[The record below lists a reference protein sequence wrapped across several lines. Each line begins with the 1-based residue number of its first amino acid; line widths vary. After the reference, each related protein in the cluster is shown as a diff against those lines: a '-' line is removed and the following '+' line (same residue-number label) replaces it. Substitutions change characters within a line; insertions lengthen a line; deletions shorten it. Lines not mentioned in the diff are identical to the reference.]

1 MSLNNCLSDG
11 NLYLNRFFFS
21 LDFISEF
28 PFESVV
34 SSSELISLVEKTK
47 LEYKPN
53 QPASKNILAE
63 NILLRPHC
71 ALNKLKILQALVK
84 YPDIKKGIE
93 VLLETILTEN
103 LADYTEGNENFQLLK
118 RTKYN

>member
-21 LDFISEF
+21 LDIISEF

-63 NILLRPHC
+63 KIIHPELTNTFTSIGELSRH
-71 ALNKLKILQALVK
+71 LKG
-84 YPDIKKGIE
+84 DRG
-93 VLLETILTEN
+93 TIRNYINSKSCGL
-103 LADYTEGNENFQLLK
+103 YRGQ
-118 RTKYN
+118 

>member
-1 MSLNNCLSDG
+1 MYDNLQIHHISLDNCLLNGS
-11 NLYLNRFFFS
+11 LYLNKFFLS
-21 LDFISEF
+21 LDTISEF

-63 NILLRPHC
+63 NILLRPH
-71 ALNKLKILQALVK
+71 
-84 YPDIKKGIE
+84 
-93 VLLETILTEN
+93 
-103 LADYTEGNENFQLLK
+103 
-118 RTKYN
+118 